1 VDFLFFCFLVILLQG
16 QEDREFMSGAS
27 PFVGRPPSKRPIAS
41 ASNKSAVERLTNY
54 QLDEFREA
62 FENIE

>member
-1 VDFLFFCFLVILLQG
+1 
-16 QEDREFMSGAS
+16 MSGAS